1 MNQKSWLLNLSLLK
15 THPAYRAVF
24 IARFISILS
33 LGLLGV
39 AVPVQIQTMTH
50 SSWLVGLSVTLTGGA
65 MFIGLMVGGVLADR
79 YERKKLILLARGT
92 CGVGFIGLCL
102 NAMLPEPSLL
112 AIYALGLWDGFFASL
127 GVTALLAAT
136 PAGDTPQAWLLADR
150 RALRRYGLGH
160 ARPFP
165 FSPTAWL
172 RTGYLRRGN
181 TLAKLAKRC
190 AIDTDAL
197 AETVAR
203 FNHFASTGEDIDFH
217 RGASAYN
224 RAQGDHQVTLGPL
237 REGPFY
243 AVRIL
248 PGSLGTFSGL
258 QTDEHARV
266 LDGQQQPIPG
276 LFAIG
281 ECASVGIHGAN
292 RLGSNSLTE
301 LLVFGKVAGDQAV
314 KKAKSLPPGNSA
326 SLLKQAQAAEARV
339 MALKTKTGGT
349 ERIADIRKEM
359 VKTME
364 DGCGIYRVEET
375 MQATCNKLAELRERF
390 KNISIDDKSSVWNTD
405 WLMAVELDYQLDV
418 AQSMAHS
425 AVNRKESRG
434 AHQRLDGPNEAYVQ
448 RDDVNFLKHSEAY
461 YVPGSAPRIAY
472 GDVKIT
478 KSQPAAR
485 VYGAAGEKADQER
498 KESHV

>member
-1 MNQKSWLLNLSLLK
+1 M
-15 THPAYRAVF
+15 
-24 IARFISILS
+24 
-33 LGLLGV
+33 
-39 AVPVQIQTMTH
+39 
-50 SSWLVGLSVTLTGGA
+50 
-65 MFIGLMVGGVLADR
+65 
-79 YERKKLILLARGT
+79 
-92 CGVGFIGLCL
+92 
-102 NAMLPEPSLL
+102 
-112 AIYALGLWDGFFASL
+112 
-127 GVTALLAAT
+127 
-136 PAGDTPQAWLLADR
+136 
-150 RALRRYGLGH
+150 
-160 ARPFP
+160 
-165 FSPTAWL
+165 
-172 RTGYLRRGN
+172 
-181 TLAKLAKRC
+181 
-190 AIDTDAL
+190 
-197 AETVAR
+197 
-203 FNHFASTGEDIDFH
+203 
-217 RGASAYN
+217 
-224 RAQGDHQVTLGPL
+224 
-237 REGPFY
+237 
-243 AVRIL
+243 
-248 PGSLGTFSGL
+248 
-258 QTDEHARV
+258 
-266 LDGQQQPIPG
+266 
-276 LFAIG
+276 
-281 ECASVGIHGAN
+281 HGAN

-375 MQATCNKLAELRERF
+375 MQATCNKLGELRERF

-461 YVPGSAPRIAY
+461 YAPGSAPRIAY

>member
-1 MNQKSWLLNLSLLK
+1 MELGPRDRLSQAFWYEQQKGR
-15 THPAYRAVF
+15 TIEHPVMGSVVHLDLRHLGEAYLRERLPLIYEMAETFMGIDPAKEPIPVRA
-24 IARFISILS
+24 
-33 LGLLGV
+33 GV
-39 AVPVQIQTMTH
+39 HYTM
-50 SSWLVGLSVTLTGGA
+50 
-65 MFIGLMVGGVLADR
+65 GGVKVDGNC
-79 YERKKLILLARGT
+79 ET
-92 CGVGFIGLCL
+92 
-102 NAMLPEPSLL
+102 SL
-112 AIYALGLWDGFFASL
+112 
-127 GVTALLAAT
+127 
-136 PAGDTPQAWLLADR
+136 
-150 RALRRYGLGH
+150 
-160 ARPFP
+160 
-165 FSPTAWL
+165 
-172 RTGYLRRGN
+172 
-181 TLAKLAKRC
+181 
-190 AIDTDAL
+190 
-197 AETVAR
+197 
-203 FNHFASTGEDIDFH
+203 
-217 RGASAYN
+217 
-224 RAQGDHQVTLGPL
+224 
-237 REGPFY
+237 
-243 AVRIL
+243 
-248 PGSLGTFSGL
+248 
-258 QTDEHARV
+258 
-266 LDGQQQPIPG
+266 PG

-375 MQATCNKLAELRERF
+375 MQATCNKLGELRERF

-461 YVPGSAPRIAY
+461 YAPGSAPRIAY